1 MSQHLECGLRPQ
13 VLNRLVLGKLRRFV
27 MKHVLLRQLI
37 SLAKLRG
44 YFFAELAG

>member
-1 MSQHLECGLRPQ
+1 VEPHRGFESLR
-13 VLNRLVLGKLRRFV
+13 F
-27 MKHVLLRQLI
+27 RQLI